1 MAAPQLR
8 TVLVRL
14 ETLLDE
20 VEAVA
25 RRGEEVLRE
34 GDLGGGALLGRV
46 GVADGVAQ
54 AVDLEDALAEEG
66 ARVRR
71 C

>member
-25 RRGEEVLRE
+25 RRGKEVLRE